1 MSEAREE
8 AGFGP
13 GVQCWFCGRR
23 LEGRRVLRDGILRSR
38 GDEAGG
44 PYRLFMCPDCGR
56 ENILEK
62 SRKGRWFASP
72 NVRLGFLDYIF
83 SHFIDPGESAE
94 NVLAAISWYRAN
106 EDRRRHFF
114 ERDGD
119 RRHSR
124 TSFLR
129 SLWPSFQAKAPAA
142 GPGAAAGARSGS
154 TRGPRGEDRDRERAG
169 KAKGRGERREHR
181 GPPAIVTPQEVLGVR
196 PDATEREIREA
207 FHRLAIHY
215 HPDKVRH
222 LGDDFERVAQEK
234 FILLKEAYETLIARR
249 RKA

>member
-1 MSEAREE
+1 MKDAREE
-8 AGFGP
+8 PGFGA
-13 GVQCWFCGRR
+13 GVRCWFCARV

-38 GDEAGG
+38 GDVSGG

-56 ENILEK
+56 ENICEK
-62 SRKGRWFASP
+62 TRKGRWFSSP
-72 NVRLGFLDYIF
+72 NVRLGFLDYLF

-94 NVLAAISWYRAN
+94 NILAAISWYREN

-119 RRHSR
+119 LRYSR
-124 TSFLR
+124 ASFLR
-129 SLWPSFQAKAPAA
+129 SLWPSFKAPAA
-142 GPGAAAGARSGS
+142 PGAGAR
-154 TRGPRGEDRDRERAG
+154 PRARPERARRPSGAEREGTG
-169 KAKGRGERREHR
+169 KSKRPPRRA
-181 GPPAIVTPQEVLGVR
+181 PPPIVTPHEVLGVK
-196 PDATEREIREA
+196 PDAAEREIREA

-234 FILLKEAYETLIARR
+234 FILLKEAYETLMARR
-249 RKA
+249 RKGMR

>member
-1 MSEAREE
+1 MKEAREE
-8 AGFGP
+8 PGFGP
-13 GVQCWFCGRR
+13 GVRCWFCARV

-38 GDEAGG
+38 VEASGG

-56 ENILEK
+56 ENVCEK
-62 SRKGRWFASP
+62 TRRGRWFSSP
-72 NVRLGFLDYIF
+72 NVRLGFLDYLF

-94 NVLAAISWYRAN
+94 NILAAISWYREN

-124 TSFLR
+124 GSFLR
-129 SLWPSFQAKAPAA
+129 SLWPSFRAPAA
-142 GPGAAAGARSGS
+142 PPPGPGPRPRPDRARRPGGGEREDAGK
-154 TRGPRGEDRDRERAG
+154 RERPL
-169 KAKGRGERREHR
+169 RRE
-181 GPPAIVTPQEVLGVR
+181 PPPIVTPHEVLGVK
-196 PDATEREIREA
+196 PDATEREVREA

-249 RKA
+249 RQG